1 MLFDHARS
9 GGEDRSQLGDNEIMA
24 WDPYLVK
31 AVRQCQPAS
40 LSENTAIAMDELG
53 ATSERRLARRWTPQ

>member
-9 GGEDRSQLGDNEIMA
+9 GRKDRSHVDNESIA

-31 AVRQCQPAS
+31 AVRQCQPAA
-40 LSENTAIAMDELG
+40 LSENTAIAMDDLG
-53 ATSERRLARRWTPQ
+53 ATSGRRPAGVPSGR

>member
-9 GGEDRSQLGDNEIMA
+9 GRKGRSQVDNESIA

-31 AVRQCQPAS
+31 AVRLCQPTAF
-40 LSENTAIAMDELG
+40 SENTAIALDELG
-53 ATSERRLARRWTPQ
+53 ATSGRRRAGLPNGR